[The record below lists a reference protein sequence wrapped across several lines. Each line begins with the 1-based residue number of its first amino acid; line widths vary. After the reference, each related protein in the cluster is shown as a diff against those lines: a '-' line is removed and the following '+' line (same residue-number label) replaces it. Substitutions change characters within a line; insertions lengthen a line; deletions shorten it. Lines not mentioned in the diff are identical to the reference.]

1 MLHNGFIS
9 YRPTRNSHPQ
19 NTARV
24 KPQNM
29 EIYISILKN
38 PTFCS
43 SNNSEKENPQFPQK
57 TVFNILLLSVYD
69 YYVS

>member
-1 MLHNGFIS
+1 
-9 YRPTRNSHPQ
+9 
-19 NTARV
+19 
-24 KPQNM
+24 M

-43 SNNSEKENPQFPQK
+43 SINSEKENHQFPQK